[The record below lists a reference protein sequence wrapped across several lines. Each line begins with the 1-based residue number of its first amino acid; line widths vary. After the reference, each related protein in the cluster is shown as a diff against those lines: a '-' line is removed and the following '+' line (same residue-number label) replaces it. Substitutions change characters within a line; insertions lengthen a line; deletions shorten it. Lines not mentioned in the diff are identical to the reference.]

1 MNDYQEVA
9 FPAVAKI
16 AGYTSQ
22 SERTVQ
28 AHLKKLCE
36 YGYMQN
42 MGIHPKYGTTI
53 YNICTPAADAPPQL
67 IPNTPAG
74 AAPKLTNI
82 TNQVSLS
89 SKFTP
94 PSVEQLKEYQAEK
107 GLVFDPERFI
117 DHWASV
123 GWKRGRTP
131 MKDWKATA
139 RNWARNEKNAD
150 TTRHTKQHN
159 NTGRVSAVDRVKLK
173 REQARIRERESNVG
187 TVG

>member
-9 FPAVAKI
+9 FPSVPKI

-28 AHLKKLCE
+28 KHLGIMCE
-36 YGYMQN
+36 FGYLQN

-53 YNICTPAADAPPQL
+53 YNICTPAGDAPPQL
-67 IPNTPAG
+67 SPIPPAG

-89 SKFTP
+89 KEKRFSP
-94 PSVEQLKEYQAEK
+94 PSIEQLTEYQNEATLTFE
-107 GLVFDPERFI
+107 PEGFI
-117 DHWASV
+117 DYWSSV

-131 MKDWKATA
+131 MKCWKATA
-139 RNWARNEKNAD
+139 RNWARNEKNGSIGKDTGNNIRKPKQTVAD
-150 TTRHTKQHN
+150 RLRADLASIE
-159 NTGRVSAVDRVKLK
+159 GR
-173 REQARIRERESNVG
+173 
-187 TVG
+187 